1 MVVSLLSHDNTTGL
15 EIDLAA
21 LDPLHVRILRVVDVV
36 TLTQISV
43 FVVGRTRLETLVAN
57 RVVSTNIQNENDVT
71 ICYLLTNET
80 EDLREWLF
88 ATKNIQQD

>member
-57 RVVSTNIQNENDVT
+57 RVVSTNIQNENDVKK
-71 ICYLLTNET
+71 CYLLTNEP